1 MKDRVQSLLADIIRW
16 SSIPALY
23 PVYSCCR
30 TISADLERPL
40 RIAVTGIKKTG
51 KSTLMK
57 ALLKRNIVPTGVKVT
72 TYNVNWFHHIS
83 YSPDGSEGLMV
94 HLIDGCHEKHD
105 LTELP
110 EFVTKTGRNKGT
122 IDRIHWIDVYLDNP
136 ILTEFDLIDTPGL
149 ESLFDKDSQ
158 RTRDL
163 LTKEEN
169 RPDAI
174 LHLVKKGIKYSDI
187 DVISDF
193 HEITGLMSGIN
204 TVAALSR
211 VDELTGGFD
220 DAKIIID
227 EYLER
232 YSDVR
237 YFFSHIFPVA
247 PILADASTS
256 LSTSDVNNLQQL
268 AFTNG
273 IEGFTH
279 TMQKF
284 EEETPCLNKRQR
296 KELCKKLS
304 ISGIRLA
311 IRFIQTSAGIQGLRD
326 YLYTYSR
333 IGSLKDY
340 LVKHFGKRAEFIK
353 CQRALQQLKDVCS
366 RTGRS
371 PDVASDARQALLAIQ
386 RSISSFVAS
395 FEADFQAYYIL
406 SDYYNLQD
414 YFEDEVWD
422 RAKRALGEYGD
433 SAEIRFD
440 IRDGEDIEVARQRE
454 KAYWENVSYRYSMM
468 ANLKGAAVARKL
480 VDLI

>member
-1 MKDRVQSLLADIIRW
+1 MSGIIRT

-30 TISADLERPL
+30 ALSADLERPL

-51 KSTLMK
+51 KSTLMN
-57 ALLKRNIVPTGVKVT
+57 ALLKQHIVPTAVKVL

-83 YSPDGSEGLMV
+83 YSPDGSECLIV
-94 HLIDGCHEKHD
+94 HLNDGGCEKYG
-105 LTELP
+105 LAELP
-110 EFVTKTGRNKGT
+110 EFVTKTGRNKGY
-122 IDRIHWIDVYLDNP
+122 IDRIHWVDVYLDNP

-149 ESLFDKDSQ
+149 QSLLGMDSQ
-158 RTRDL
+158 HTRDL

-174 LHLVKKGIKYSDI
+174 LYLVSKGIQFSDI
-187 DVISDF
+187 EVVSDF

-211 VDELTGGFD
+211 VDELPGGFD

-227 EYLER
+227 ENLER

-237 YFFSHIFPVA
+237 YYFSCIFPIA
-247 PILADASTS
+247 AIMADASTA
-256 LSTSDVNNLQQL
+256 LSTSDVNNLQKL
-268 AFTNG
+268 AFSDG
-273 IEGFTH
+273 IEGFILTKK
-279 TMQKF
+279 KF
-284 EEETPCLNKRQR
+284 EEGTPCLNKRQR
-296 KELCKKLS
+296 KELCRKLS
-304 ISGIRLA
+304 ISGVRLA
-311 IRFIQTSAGIQGLRD
+311 IRFIRTGADIQGLRD

-333 IGSLKDY
+333 IEPLKDY
-340 LVKHFGKRAEFIK
+340 LVKHFGKRAEFLK

-366 RTGRS
+366 KTGCS
-371 PDVASDARQALLAIQ
+371 PAVASDARQALLAIQ
-386 RSISSFVAS
+386 RSLSSFAAS

-406 SDYYNLQD
+406 SDYYNSQA

-422 RAKRALGEYGD
+422 RAKRVLGEYGE
-433 SAEIRFD
+433 SAESRFG
-440 IRDGEDIEVARQRE
+440 IRDGDDIEVARQRE
-454 KAYWENVSYRYSMM
+454 KAYWENVSHRYSMM

-480 VDLI
+480 ADLI